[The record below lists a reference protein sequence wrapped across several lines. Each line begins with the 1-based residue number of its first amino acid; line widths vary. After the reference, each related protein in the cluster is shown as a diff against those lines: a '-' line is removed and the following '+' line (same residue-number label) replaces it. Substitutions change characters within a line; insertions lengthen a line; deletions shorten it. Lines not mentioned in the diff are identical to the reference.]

1 MHSINR
7 AAPTSRGSATTEK
20 TFIMTYKYK
29 YGTNASEYLSATDS
43 DDVVYAYAGS
53 DTIDGW
59 NGRDHLYGMDG
70 DDWIYGGWGQD
81 VLYGGNG
88 SDHLYGQG
96 DADRFM
102 GAIEGQGD
110 DFFYGDGGDDVV
122 DYSGATAGMVISLK
136 SGRAGTT
143 GSAYGRDVL
152 EGIEDVIGGD
162 GSDIIHGNDPG
173 FLGIGTWGENVL
185 EGRGGNDWISAHGGN
200 DWLYGGTG
208 ADTLY
213 GGDGNDALYGE
224 ADADYLY
231 GDAGDDKLYG
241 GAGDDTLFGGY
252 GKDYLDGGDGYDTVS
267 YADWNGP
274 VGGIIGDQ
282 GYDTF
287 ANIEKVIGSN
297 FGDDLGMKYYA
308 PTSSGY
314 VVEGGAGDDWVGG
327 SASGDALYGGSDN
340 DVLHGWL
347 GADYLSGGS
356 GQDTFWI
363 EFKSGNFDSG
373 VGDGYRDY
381 IADFQPGVDVLKLV
395 TGQSLSFI
403 GQNGFTHANQIRVG
417 SENWYGSQETIV
429 QVNLDTDAL
438 PEFEIHLAGQVTPT
452 AGDFL
457 LA

>member
-1 MHSINR
+1 M
-7 AAPTSRGSATTEK
+7 A
-20 TFIMTYKYK
+20 YKYK

-185 EGRGGNDWISAHGGN
+185 EGRGGHDWISGHGGN

-241 GAGDDTLFGGY
+241 GAGDDKMFGGT
-252 GKDYLDGGDGYDTVS
+252 GKDFFDGGDGYDTVS
-267 YADWNGP
+267 FADLNYGVNLEHRETDFVSVEYLHGSNFDDNVDMMGWGYGSRLPYVFAGQGNDRVKGSANADLLYGEDGDD
-274 VGGIIGDQ
+274 VIQGHWGADYISGGQGADTFVFSAMPTHVDSLPGIGSHDRIIDFQQ
-282 GYDTF
+282 GYDVIQLLTKNAGQLHFVGQAQYITERQIGF
-287 ANIEKVIGSN
+287 AYEGGNTVIKAN
-297 FGDDLGMKYYA
+297 FDTDNLPELEIA
-308 PTSSGY
+308 LSGY
-314 VVEGGAGDDWVGG
+314 VSLTANDFEYAAHPWGA
-327 SASGDALYGGSDN
+327 Y
-340 DVLHGWL
+340 
-347 GADYLSGGS
+347 
-356 GQDTFWI
+356 
-363 EFKSGNFDSG
+363 
-373 VGDGYRDY
+373 
-381 IADFQPGVDVLKLV
+381 
-395 TGQSLSFI
+395 
-403 GQNGFTHANQIRVG
+403 
-417 SENWYGSQETIV
+417 
-429 QVNLDTDAL
+429 
-438 PEFEIHLAGQVTPT
+438 
-452 AGDFL
+452 
-457 LA
+457 